1 MTSVRLMLNR
11 DFQNAMKA
19 RLIEPGSTPEQTRE
33 ILLSQSE
40 FLIGR
45 GADCDLRL
53 RAARVSRHHCLL
65 RTQAGGVT
73 LADLGSSNGTFLN
86 GQRVTSQ
93 AALRSGDLV
102 QVGDFSFVVEL
113 GDEHPQPSTLTG
125 TDSMART
132 VKLSKPP
139 QAPPGVP

>member
-1 MTSVRLMLNR
+1 VEISG
-11 DFQNAMKA
+11 NAMKA
-19 RLIEPGSTPEQTRE
+19 RLVEPGSTPEQTRE

-73 LADLGSSNGTFLN
+73 LSDLGSSNGTFLN

-93 AALRSGDLV
+93 AALKSGDLV

-113 GDEHPQPSTLTG
+113 GDEHPEPSALTG
-125 TDSMART
+125 ADSMART
-132 VKLSKPP
+132 VKLSSPP
-139 QAPPGVP
+139 RQAPPSAP

>member
-1 MTSVRLMLNR
+1 
-11 DFQNAMKA
+11 MKP

-53 RAARVSRHHCLL
+53 RAPRVSRHHCLL

-93 AALRSGDLV
+93 AALKSGDLV
-102 QVGDFSFVVEL
+102 QVGDFSFIVEL
-113 GDEHPQPSTLTG
+113 GDERTQPGALTG
-125 TDSMART
+125 ADSMART
-132 VKLSKPP
+132 VKLSKPAQQPP
-139 QAPPGVP
+139 QSTP

>member
-1 MTSVRLMLNR
+1 
-11 DFQNAMKA
+11 MKA

-73 LADLGSSNGTFLN
+73 LSDLGSSNGTYIN
-86 GQRVTSQ
+86 GLRLTSQ
-93 AALRSGDLV
+93 TALKSGDLV

-113 GDEHPQPSTLTG
+113 GEDHSQPSALTG
-125 TDSMART
+125 ADSMART
-132 VKLSKPP
+132 VKLSSPP
-139 QAPPGVP
+139 PRQPPNG